1 MLAQKFEIH
10 DLGQVK
16 YFLGLLVERDRAART
31 ITISAALKIQ
41 ELLVKYGQEDAHPA
55 PTPMTKDFMQTRCKE
70 QGDPWSSGTIRQY
83 NPLSGPCCWTLHE
96 EDSL

>member
-1 MLAQKFEIH
+1 MDRNGRNEH
-10 DLGQVK
+10 RDL
-16 YFLGLLVERDRAART
+16 LRNIAA
-31 ITISAALKIQ
+31 IQ
-41 ELLVKYGQEDAHPA
+41 NQ
-55 PTPMTKDFMQTRCKE
+55 